1 MKKIRLKKRSRSELL
16 KRETEL
22 LKEIGVLEVKHL
34 KVEDGLRL
42 KIKSLEIALNKS
54 SQVEDEAQN
63 DLAAAMEYIRI
74 LNHDFRHS
82 LSPIIEFSSLLLEES
97 CTAKETKD
105 FVQLILSAGEKLLE
119 KMTSYL
125 LLLKIEQRKEVELGK
140 TPRLISDLISEIER
154 IFSNFGRIER
164 LHFSCSPELKKE
176 FVSLEEGLVDSL
188 LVNLIQNALEAA
200 PRRSQININLF
211 KEGKYFCLS
220 ISNLGEV
227 PEKIKGRLFQ
237 KFATSK
243 KHGNGLGLYSAKLI
257 AQAHGGSLK
266 YIPFSGGTKFTVSIP
281 FK

>member
-34 KVEDGLRL
+34 KVEDGLQL
-42 KIKSLEIALNKS
+42 KIRKLEITLDRS
-54 SQVEDEAQN
+54 SQAEN
-63 DLAAAMEYIRI
+63 DLEAAMQYIRI
-74 LNHDFRHS
+74 LNHDFRRA
-82 LSPIIEFSSLLLEES
+82 LSPIIEFSNLLLEES
-97 CTAKETKD
+97 FSPIETRE
-105 FVQLILSAGEKLLE
+105 FLQLILSAGQKLLE
-119 KMTSYL
+119 KMSSYL
-125 LLLKIEQRKEVELGK
+125 LFLKIEQGKEIELGK

-266 YIPFSGGTKFTVSIP
+266 YTPFSGGTRFTVSIP